1 MNKKTLIVIIALVV
15 VIAAVLFFV
24 LKDKKTVSAN
34 LSPAEI
40 YTKISEKITLPS
52 FVEPSVS
59 DLELFYDVTL
69 EEGDLHVYKVAEVSP
84 SVETVAIF
92 KLKDETKAQELKEK
106 LEAVKQSQAATM
118 KDYSPEN
125 YSIAN
130 SGVVKLKGAYVY
142 LVMSKNVNSI
152 TAIIDENI

>member
-69 EEGDLHVYKVAEVSP
+69 EEGDLHL
-84 SVETVAIF
+84 
-92 KLKDETKAQELKEK
+92 LKR
-106 LEAVKQSQAATM
+106 
-118 KDYSPEN
+118 
-125 YSIAN
+125 
-130 SGVVKLKGAYVY
+130 
-142 LVMSKNVNSI
+142 
-152 TAIIDENI
+152 